1 MKLAVLDHN
10 AHLQRGHVT
19 NAKGD
24 KTYHRKYRKQTK
36 KWDITPVME
45 TKSYGYI
52 PELMEGVRLI
62 RRQTTITLR
71 SKTVLAED
79 HPSRRQATIAHIAP
93 SSTDELIKNKRS
105 RFY

>member
-1 MKLAVLDHN
+1 MLDHN
-10 AHLQRGHVT
+10 AHLQRGHAT

-45 TKSYGYI
+45 TKNYGYI

-71 SKTVLAED
+71 SKTVLVED

-93 SSTDELIKNKRS
+93 NSTDELIKNKRS